1 MCHSC
6 CALQPLRVNLC
17 MVFVRSPISVSFVK
31 VGLDFRLERLGYK
44 SGVIVRWPWRRA
56 AARIGHVCAAA
67 CRPKLIA
74 LLLECNSPC
83 FLQRVPRPQ
92 DKAPGCFSRL
102 RRSLH
107 AGLEF
112 PVGFGEVGVAVKIS
126 RGQLLQACI
135 WQARYIRR
143 RTHRDCADSV
153 ERVLLVVRR
162 MAPQSV
168 EANSYKL
175 RIILAIAA

>member
-6 CALQPLRVNLC
+6 GALQSLRVNLC
-17 MVFVRSPISVSFVK
+17 MVFVRSPISISFVR
-31 VGLDFRLERLGYK
+31 VGLGFRLERLGYK

-74 LLLECNSPC
+74 LPLECDSPC

-92 DKAPGCFSRL
+92 GKAFGCFSRL
-102 RRSLH
+102 RCCLH

-112 PVGFGEVGVAVKIS
+112 SRRLWRGRRGREV
-126 RGQLLQACI
+126 
-135 WQARYIRR
+135 QARATASGLHLASAVHTKTNAQGLRR
-143 RTHRDCADSV
+143 QR
-153 ERVLLVVRR
+153 
-162 MAPQSV
+162 
-168 EANSYKL
+168 
-175 RIILAIAA
+175 